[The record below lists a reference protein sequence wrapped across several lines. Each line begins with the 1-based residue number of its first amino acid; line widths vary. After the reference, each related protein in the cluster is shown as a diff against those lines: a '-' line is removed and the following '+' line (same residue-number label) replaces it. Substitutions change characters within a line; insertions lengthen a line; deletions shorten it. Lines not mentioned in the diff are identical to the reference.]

1 MVGRVE
7 IHLQWKRDRN
17 LKYKRRGWKIN
28 KKKIIFKIFGPIHH
42 KFCENWIT
50 KSLWEANLYIP
61 FVNLESGILFW
72 ISLRV
77 FKKKSVK
84 PLFMQTFLSPNF
96 FHRYS
101 NLIFLDDKYFE
112 DNFCVMTSH
121 IQGCPMIIIQ
131 LAFFA
136 WNLKQNSARTGR
148 IC

>member
-7 IHLQWKRDRN
+7 IHLQWERYRN
-17 LKYKRRGWKIN
+17 LKCKRRGWKIK

-42 KFCENWIT
+42 KVLWKLDHKKFVRSKSIYPLCESWVRNIVLNIFT
-50 KSLWEANLYIP
+50 
-61 FVNLESGILFW
+61 GIW
-72 ISLRV
+72 KI
-77 FKKKSVK
+77 SVK
-84 PLFMQTFLSPNF
+84 SLFMQTFLSPNF